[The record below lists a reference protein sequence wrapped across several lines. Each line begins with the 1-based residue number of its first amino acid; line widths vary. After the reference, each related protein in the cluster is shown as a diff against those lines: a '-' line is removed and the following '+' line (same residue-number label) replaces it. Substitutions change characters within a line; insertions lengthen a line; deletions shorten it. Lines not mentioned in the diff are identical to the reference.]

1 MASTMQLEFSQAM
14 SDFKTM
20 FPDMDRD
27 VIEAVLRANQGAVD
41 ATIDQLLQMSTDNQS
56 LINLSDNNVPDI
68 KAKQQQ
74 PATGQLID
82 VSDELDGKGVA
93 ASGEKSVPMASV
105 LLNLNTSSPNHSTGA
120 SPKVRPPQLQN
131 KSASQGGS
139 TPKRNSRLHHSA
151 NKRWN
156 PPMLLPLPAGFLRL
170 NPINTGSNTIALPYD
185 PNRDFDLPDEQ
196 FAMMLQNEEFMNQLR
211 WNQEFM
217 NALEKEQSGKGKGG
231 EGDADFKERLKHMGK
246 VSRKKFLQMAR
257 VFTWQRNKKTTTAKQ
272 IDSLPLKEEPSD
284 DEDHHHHHT
293 RTANSESQ
301 SHTQSQQRKF
311 GDRTLILAVVLKGT
325 HFGDAKIGK
334 SRHCWIRFSNSAFH
348 VSFSSTTISSHLLYL
363 SLLILKLWVLMRLH

>member
-41 ATIDQLLQMSTDNQS
+41 ATIDQLLQMSTDNQNEKLRNELDGNISPQKS
-56 LINLSDNNVPDI
+56 LINLSDNES
-68 KAKQQQ
+68 KEAKLKPQ
-74 PATGQLID
+74 PATAQLID
-82 VSDELDGKGVA
+82 VSDELDGLTAKS
-93 ASGEKSVPMASV
+93 ASATGNNEKNVPMASV

-131 KSASQGGS
+131 KTSSSNSS
-139 TPKRNSRLHHSA
+139 TPKRSATRLHHNAS

-156 PPMLLPLPAGFLRL
+156 PPMLLPLPPGFLRL
-170 NPINTGSNTIALPYD
+170 NPVNAGGNTIALPYD

-284 DEDHHHHHT
+284 DEEHHHHHQ
-293 RTANSESQ
+293 Q
-301 SHTQSQQRKF
+301 SRINNTEQTHSQSQQRK
-311 GDRTLILAVVLKGT
+311 
-325 HFGDAKIGK
+325 
-334 SRHCWIRFSNSAFH
+334 
-348 VSFSSTTISSHLLYL
+348 
-363 SLLILKLWVLMRLH
+363 